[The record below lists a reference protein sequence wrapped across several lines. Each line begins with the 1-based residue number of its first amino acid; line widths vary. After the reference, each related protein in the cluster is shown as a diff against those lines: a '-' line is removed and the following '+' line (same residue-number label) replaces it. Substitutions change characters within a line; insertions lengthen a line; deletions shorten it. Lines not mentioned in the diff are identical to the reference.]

1 MLKRHRRIQMRNTR
15 LTDPT
20 LERTC
25 ISMLYSNSLK
35 KFFLVILGYNSAHL
49 LIPSPLL
56 VYLVCLVNFILYYL
70 IVETY
75 FYYWR
80 SHMICLKKIP
90 QDYLDDM
97 LVRLAHHSAGIEG
110 NTISL
115 PATVSIILNGILP
128 VSGGAT
134 VREFYEIENH
144 KIAFSNLLDH
154 LENNDKLS
162 VAIIKEIHADLTDRL
177 QYDKGQFK
185 KKENMIIGAEFQ
197 TATPGETP
205 FLIQQLVDKLEYGL
219 ENAATEEEQLESILD
234 THIQLEGI
242 HPFSDGNGRTGRM
255 LMNYSLLQEGFPPLI
270 IEKETKAIYI
280 EILAKQDLN
289 GFMSFANEILA
300 KEQNRMQAFQNMNEE
315 NISYD

>member
-1 MLKRHRRIQMRNTR
+1 M
-15 LTDPT
+15 
-20 LERTC
+20 
-25 ISMLYSNSLK
+25 
-35 KFFLVILGYNSAHL
+35 
-49 LIPSPLL
+49 
-56 VYLVCLVNFILYYL
+56 
-70 IVETY
+70 VEKGRAV
-75 FYYWR
+75 FM
-80 SHMICLKKIP
+80 SGILKKIP

-205 FLIQQLVDKLEYGL
+205 FLVQQLVEKLEYRL
-219 ENAATEEEQLESILD
+219 ENAVTDEQKLESILD

-255 LMNYSLLQEGFPPLI
+255 ILNYSLLQQGFPPLI
-270 IEKETKAIYI
+270 IEKETKATYI
-280 EILAKQDLN
+280 ELLAKQDLN

-300 KEQNRMQAFQNMNEE
+300 KEQRRMQAFQNMDQEKILYE
-315 NISYD
+315 

>member
-1 MLKRHRRIQMRNTR
+1 M
-15 LTDPT
+15 
-20 LERTC
+20 
-25 ISMLYSNSLK
+25 
-35 KFFLVILGYNSAHL
+35 
-49 LIPSPLL
+49 
-56 VYLVCLVNFILYYL
+56 
-70 IVETY
+70 VEKGRAI
-75 FYYWR
+75 FM
-80 SHMICLKKIP
+80 SGILKKIP

-115 PATVSIILNGILP
+115 PATVSIILNGTLP

-134 VREFYEIENH
+134 VHEFYEIENH
-144 KIAFSNLLDH
+144 KIAFSNLMDH

-162 VAIIKEIHADLTDRL
+162 VSIIKEIHADLTDRL

-185 KKENMIIGAEFQ
+185 KNDNLIIGAEFQ

-205 FLIQQLVDKLEYGL
+205 FLVQQLVEKLEYRL
-219 ENAATEEEQLESILD
+219 ENAVTDEEKLESILD